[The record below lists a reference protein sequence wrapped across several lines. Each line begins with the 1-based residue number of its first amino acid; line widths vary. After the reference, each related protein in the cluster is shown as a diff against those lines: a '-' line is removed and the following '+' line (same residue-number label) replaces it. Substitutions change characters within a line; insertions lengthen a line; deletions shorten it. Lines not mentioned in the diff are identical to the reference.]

1 MMYSNKKTLGELMTL
16 VRNIL
21 ALLGVVAVGLAIWLG
36 PMLYK
41 YKSAFDSFDDQ
52 ALATYMNMGDQLVET
67 GNAAAATVW
76 KAKVAEG
83 LSFEEVDESIKA
95 VAIDRNIRGVGEL
108 PLGSQVEAMTGK
120 HWRKLKIYL
129 YCNPLT
135 AAKMIEHDLAYAAYL
150 PCRISLVEDET
161 GQLWIYTLD
170 MDMMIYGGKTLP
182 PELLKEALEVK
193 DIIQD
198 VLVRAAEGDF

>member
-1 MMYSNKKTLGELMTL
+1 MTFI
-16 VRNIL
+16 RNIL
-21 ALLGVVAVGLAIWLG
+21 ALLGVVAIGLAVWLG
-36 PMLYK
+36 PTLYK
-41 YKSAFDSFDDQ
+41 YKTAFDGFDDQ
-52 ALATYMNMGDQLVET
+52 AFDTYKGMMDRLAET
-67 GNAAAATVW
+67 GNGAAATVW

-83 LSFEEVDESIKA
+83 LTFEDVDQSIKQ

-108 PLGSQVEAMTGK
+108 PLGDQVAAMNGK
-120 HWRKLKIYL
+120 PWRKLNIYL

-150 PCRISLVEDET
+150 PCRVSLVEDET

-182 PELLKEALEVK
+182 PELLKEAIEVK
-193 DIIQD
+193 DIMQD
-198 VLVRAAEGDF
+198 ILTRAAEGDF